1 MPLPTSQEIK
11 ALGSQLFAEIES
23 GGKDFL
29 AQNTAAKDL
38 LIDRT
43 EELAKLT
50 LQYKFEGDADAKA
63 DLLNEMKIVQQT
75 IQNELSALA
84 LAGQAAAKDLF
95 MKVVNTAVAAL
106 IKFVPMLL

>member
-11 ALGSQLFAEIES
+11 ALGGQLFSEIES
-23 GGKDFL
+23 GGKSFL
-29 AQNTAAKDL
+29 DQNTAARDL

-50 LQYKFEGDADAKA
+50 LQYKFEGDAGTKA
-63 DLLNEMKIVQQT
+63 DLLSEMKIVQQT

-84 LAGQAAAKDLF
+84 LAGEAAAKDLF
-95 MKVVNTAVAAL
+95 MKVVSTVIATL

>member
-1 MPLPTSQEIK
+1 MPAPTTADIK
-11 ALGSQLFAEIES
+11 ALGAKLFEEIKAD
-23 GGKDFL
+23 GKDFL
-29 AQNTAAKDL
+29 DQNSAAKDL

-43 EELAKLT
+43 EELARLT
-50 LQYKFEGDADAKA
+50 LQYKFESDEAARA

-75 IQNELSALA
+75 IQNEISALA

-95 MKVVNTAVAAL
+95 MKVVNTAVGAL